1 MCNTELTG
9 GEAKRQGELPQEL
22 PETEP
27 GYVGTGTGQATRE
40 KPRGGK
46 KERAKTSK
54 GLNFKQISSLL
65 LIHEPLHS
73 L

>member
-27 GYVGTGTGQATRE
+27 GYVGTGTGQARRKKQRGE
-40 KPRGGK
+40 KKRGLRLQK
-46 KERAKTSK
+46 AEFQT
-54 GLNFKQISSLL
+54 NFLTA
-65 LIHEPLHS
+65 PHS
-73 L
+73 